1 MGSPTP
7 ASAYIV
13 AARRTALGRIGGLHR
28 GRRLEDL
35 AAPVISAALADAKL
49 QPSEVDEL
57 VFGNASQGGNP
68 ARLVALASGL
78 PETASALTID
88 RQCGSGL
95 DAILHAIRTVADG
108 DAEVIVAGGAES
120 LSTAPWRIA
129 KPKNLYQTPHF
140 IGFEPSADARPDLPQ
155 PLEASEALALRLGI
169 SRQAQDAFAMKS
181 HLRAQT
187 ARDARKFVGEIV
199 PIRANREEARD
210 ESAIGPSLDDIES
223 EISFSPPSGTLT
235 MANTSQPHDGAAFV
249 VVVSAARW
257 KALGKPPALR
267 LLASAA
273 QGVSPAVEAD
283 APIIAM
289 QKLYGR
295 LNGFDRSSI
304 RAVELGETSAAQAIA
319 LMQAFD
325 IDDGVVNSDG
335 GAVVRGH
342 PVGASGAVLVVRL
355 FSRLLRREGGERSG
369 YGAVT
374 QGATGGLGIAA
385 LFEAV

>member
-1 MGSPTP
+1 MSTPTT

-13 AARRTALGRIGGLHR
+13 AARRTALGRVGGLHR

-35 AAPVISAALADAKL
+35 AAPVISTALADAHIAA
-49 QPSEVDEL
+49 SEVDEI
-57 VFGNASQGGNP
+57 VVGNACHGGNP
-68 ARLVALASGL
+68 ARLVALAAGL

-95 DAILHAIRTVADG
+95 DAILLAIRTVADG
-108 DAEVIVAGGAES
+108 DADVIVAGGVES

-140 IGFEPSADARPDLPQ
+140 IGLEPTADARPDLPQ

-187 ARDARKFVGEIV
+187 ARDARRFVGEIV
-199 PIRANREEARD
+199 PLRANREEARD

-223 EISFSPPSGTLT
+223 EISFTPPAGTLT
-235 MANTSQPHDGAAFV
+235 PANTSHPHDGAAFV
-249 VVVSAARW
+249 VVVSFARW
-257 KALGKPPALR
+257 KELGEPPALR

-273 QGVSPAVEAD
+273 QGVAPAAEAD
-283 APIIAM
+283 APIYAM
-289 QKLYGR
+289 QKLYKR
-295 LNGFDRSSI
+295 LNGFDRTAI

-319 LMQAFD
+319 LMNAFD
-325 IDDGVVNSDG
+325 IDDGIVNSDG
-335 GAVVRGH
+335 GAIVRGH

-355 FSRLLRREGGERSG
+355 FSRLVRRQDASRNG

-374 QGATGGLGIAA
+374 QGAVGGLGIAA